1 VHDAAYPPR
10 HAGEAWLRRF
20 FAAVSPYGTDRAPG
34 STRAWAGLRGRT
46 RRQVPRRVVD
56 VVGASPRP
64 RAVDAAGFDWY
75 DPIASHA
82 MRMPGRRL
90 AGGGGRGRD
99 WTFGRALWDT
109 VSDPAALGSWCATEA
124 ALRPGL
130 PLWVVENGMATR
142 VRDGRAEPRADGMDR
157 PRYVREHLGAVADAI
172 AAGVP
177 VRAYLHWSLVDNYE
191 WGTYEPRFGLFGL
204 DRSDPAQV
212 HWLDTDSAGADAAGA
227 FSRVVAGLRAGDRS
241 VLDAAR

>member
-1 VHDAAYPPR
+1 
-10 HAGEAWLRRF
+10 
-20 FAAVSPYGTDRAPG
+20 
-34 STRAWAGLRGRT
+34 
-46 RRQVPRRVVD
+46 VVD
-56 VVGASPRP
+56 
-64 RAVDAAGFDWY
+64 AVGFDWY

-82 MRMPGRRL
+82 MRVPGRRSPD
-90 AGGGGRGRD
+90 GGGRN
-99 WTFGRALWDT
+99 WSFGRALWDT
-109 VSDPAALGSWCATEA
+109 ESHPAALGSWCATEA

-142 VRDGRAEPRADGMDR
+142 VRQGRAEPRADGMDR
-157 PRYVREHLGAVADAI
+157 PRYVREHLGAVADAV

-204 DRSDPAQV
+204 DRRDPAGV

-227 FSRVVAGLRAGDRS
+227 FSRIVAGLRAGDRS
-241 VLDAAR
+241 VLDAAG